1 MSGVQPYEDAE
12 LDAIALVRLAVAESE
27 RGELLSTTLHPLLL
41 RVQDNHTNGVLFL
54 LAALARFAGLL
65 VGQLA
70 GQDGIGADE
79 WLDRWAMHKLEQ
91 HESDRDDGPGGHE

>member
-1 MSGVQPYEDAE
+1 MTDVQPYEDAE
-12 LDAIALVRLAVAESE
+12 LDAIAVVRLAVAESE

-54 LAALARFAGLL
+54 LAALARFAGVV

-70 GQDGIGADE
+70 RQDGIGVDE
-79 WLDRWAMHKLEQ
+79 WLDRWAMHPLEQ
-91 HESDRDDGPGGHE
+91 HENNGNEGLEDHE

>member
-1 MSGVQPYEDAE
+1 MTDPQPYGDAE
-12 LDAIALVRLAVAESE
+12 LDAIAVVRLAVAESE

-54 LAALARFAGLL
+54 LTALARFTGLV

-70 GQDGIGADE
+70 RQDGIGADE
-79 WLDRWAMHKLEQ
+79 WLDRWAMPRLEQ
-91 HESDRDDGPGGHE
+91 HENDRDEGPGGHE

>member
-1 MSGVQPYEDAE
+1 MTDVQPYEDAE
-12 LDAIALVRLAVAESE
+12 LDATAVVRLAVAESE

-54 LAALARFAGLL
+54 LAALARFAGVV

-70 GQDGIGADE
+70 RQDGIGADE
-79 WLDRWAMHKLEQ
+79 WLDRWAMHQLEQ
-91 HESDRDDGPGGHE
+91 HKNDGNEGLEDHE